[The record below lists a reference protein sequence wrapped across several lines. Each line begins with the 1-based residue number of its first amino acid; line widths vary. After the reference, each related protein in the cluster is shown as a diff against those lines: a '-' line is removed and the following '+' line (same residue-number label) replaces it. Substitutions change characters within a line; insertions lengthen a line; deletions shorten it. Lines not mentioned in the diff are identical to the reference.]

1 MEVDTN
7 QSILRTLATDIDRAT
22 TSVDPA
28 KRKLSPVTRLATTL
42 VLYCTVLYST
52 RDRVE
57 SRGGDNNCRKGSLTY
72 DRFGH
77 NILSQKGAGA
87 KELLYWASCHDE

>member
-42 VLYCTVLYST
+42 VLYCTVLYCTVQEIVSNHV
-52 RDRVE
+52 VE
-57 SRGGDNNCRKGSLTY
+57 ITIAEK
-72 DRFGH
+72 
-77 NILSQKGAGA
+77 AA
-87 KELLYWASCHDE
+87 